1 LRRKIGELRGR
12 KVKADYQHDDFYQ
25 IRILM
30 YLSSHKEA
38 RLTDFSKEGEYGITS
53 NKTTV
58 GRLLGEMRD
67 AGWVKKKIS
76 PDAKNVKKYSLTE
89 KGRKMRGFIR
99 ELQQNEQ
106 NHPLFD
112 CKLFSGIK
120 SLG

>member
-1 LRRKIGELRGR
+1 
-12 KVKADYQHDDFYQ
+12 
-25 IRILM
+25 M
-30 YLSSHKEA
+30 YLSGHEEA
-38 RLTDFSKEGEYGITS
+38 RISDFISNGQYGITS

-58 GRLLGEMRD
+58 GRLLGEMIV
-67 AGWVKKKIS
+67 AGWIKKTIS

-89 KGRKMRGFIR
+89 RGHQMKDFVR
-99 ELQQNEQ
+99 ELQQKEQ

>member
-1 LRRKIGELRGR
+1 MGQKLGELRGR
-12 KVKADYQHDDFYQ
+12 KVKSDYQHDDFYQ

-30 YLSSHKEA
+30 YLSAHEEA
-38 RLTDFSKEGEYGITS
+38 RIGDFTKKGEYGITS

-58 GRLLGEMRD
+58 GRLLGEMID
-67 AGWVKKKIS
+67 TGWVKKTIS

-89 KGRKMRGFIR
+89 KGQQMRDFIR
-99 ELQQNEQ
+99 ELPE

>member
-1 LRRKIGELRGR
+1 LGRKLGELRGR

-30 YLSSHKEA
+30 YLSAYTEA
-38 RLTDFSKEGEYGITS
+38 RIGDFAKKGEYGITS

-58 GRLLGEMRD
+58 GRLLGEMVD
-67 AGWVKKKIS
+67 AGWVKKTTS
-76 PDAKNVKKYSLTE
+76 PDAKNVKKYSLAE
-89 KGRKMRGFIR
+89 KGHEMKDFIR
-99 ELQQNEQ
+99 ELQQKEQ

-112 CKLFSGIK
+112 FKLFTGIK